1 MSDHIRGKMEFGYS
15 LFVWYPMII
24 YNIQER
30 GIPATIKCHIYLAKI
45 KNHFEEYF
53 HHGTATL
60 SF

>member
-1 MSDHIRGKMEFGYS
+1 MEFGYS

-30 GIPATIKCHIYLAKI
+30 GISATIKSHIYLAKI